1 MNKRQYKLFLYKWLQ
16 QLRERQP
23 KLRGKRLKYNLS
35 MQQALER
42 DLNLL

>member
-35 MQQALER
+35 MQQALKK